1 MFLAGGL
8 AAVTVALLV
17 FGVVRARPPADP
29 LPDHDG
35 YLDRWSALHGGWR
48 PTGVF
53 PVGWF
58 RVTYALAVRPA
69 RRGLHPHVVTGLGL
83 ALSAAVPLLGWAG
96 GGWAMAAVPVLICC
110 GLADSVDG
118 AVAVMSGTA
127 SRFGAVLDSLS
138 DRLGELLFLL
148 ALVAM
153 GAPLALAVAAGVV
166 GYLLEYVRARAAA
179 VGMAGLGVVTVFE
192 RPIRIIVIAFAIF
205 FAGAAQLAVH
215 NGLPGVIAGTGT
227 AFWLLL
233 SLAGLG
239 QILRAARSDLSER

>member
-1 MFLAGGL
+1 MSYGRD
-8 AAVTVALLV
+8 
-17 FGVVRARPPADP
+17 RAADP

-138 DRLGELLFLL
+138 DRLGETVVP
-148 ALVAM
+148 AGPGGDGRPA
-153 GAPLALAVAAGVV
+153 GAGGGRRSRRVSAGIRTSE
-166 GYLLEYVRARAAA
+166 GRR
-179 VGMAGLGVVTVFE
+179 GWHGRFGRCHRFFE